1 VIRRWDTLNARARG
15 LRTHLLSRGD
25 LERLGQSADLPAL
38 ADGLRAAG
46 FPITDA
52 DRFSPAALELAVR
65 RRAGAQL
72 ATLARWAGPRAAAA
86 ALLYDDE
93 DRRNLR
99 AILRGAADGAAAPLR
114 LAGTIPTPSLPERAL
129 EELARQPTPRAV
141 AALLVAWRH
150 PLGAPLLAAVG
161 AGHADLLRL
170 EVVLSRHFTERAV
183 RLAQGGPLLEFV
195 RETIDVENA
204 LAALVLAERSAD
216 VTPKDAF
223 LRGGSR
229 IDIAAFEEAIATG
242 TATGAGARLARAF
255 GESRLAGPLARAGGD
270 GGAAEAALLR
280 ARLAAQRGAA
290 RRDPLG
296 PAPLLVFVLAL
307 RAEADDLRR
316 LIWGLALDAPRTLLA
331 AELATTA

>member
-1 VIRRWDTLNARARG
+1 
-15 LRTHLLSRGD
+15 
-25 LERLGQSADLPAL
+25 
-38 ADGLRAAG
+38 
-46 FPITDA
+46 
-52 DRFSPAALELAVR
+52 
-65 RRAGAQL
+65 
-72 ATLARWAGPRAAAA
+72 
-86 ALLYDDE
+86 
-93 DRRNLR
+93 
-99 AILRGAADGAAAPLR
+99 
-114 LAGTIPTPSLPERAL
+114 
-129 EELARQPTPRAV
+129 
-141 AALLVAWRH
+141 
-150 PLGAPLLAAVG
+150 
-161 AGHADLLRL
+161 
-170 EVVLSRHFTERAV
+170 V